1 MGEAER
7 ADGGRGDGAKA
18 LLDAGRS
25 GAAASGKA
33 AMKAASVVPAASPA
47 QAHQLAPAERR
58 GQRKGEPLGTTRRDL
73 LLDPA
78 RAGGGEALTV
88 TTSEAGA
95 PSSDGL
101 SSTLFYL
108 QEAAADPQASEA
120 ELWTRATRR
129 DINYGGAVTTLQ
141 QPRAPAARSAGAPT
155 SGGVDPWA
163 KMLPEPMPR
172 DQLGPRA
179 APPRADKRAL
189 VIGNSDYPASS
200 KLSPLM
206 GAGRD
211 AELMAQR
218 YEARGFGVVKH
229 KNVKVGELKS
239 LIEGFS
245 RGLGRGDEA
254 GLYFAGHGDE
264 GALTGMDSRIAEGK
278 IAPVVPASV
287 PSGAV
292 GAALSAGA
300 KLELVI
306 DACDSGP
313 IQDQLL
319 AEHGHK
325 AQGQVTD
332 VQGFDREAEA
342 ERGVHLHNDESGITF
357 HNSDLSAAYAHTYDA
372 GQQAVTD
379 RAAAEAREAA
389 KRAKSSAAKA
399 GGAPSGLGGV
409 KADAAR

>member
-1 MGEAER
+1 MADRAEAER
-7 ADGGRGDGAKA
+7 AAHDPALGGARGGPTTAPAAKTTGGPKPA
-18 LLDAGRS
+18 
-25 GAAASGKA
+25 
-33 AMKAASVVPAASPA
+33 VPAASPA
-47 QAHQLAPAERR
+47 QAHQLAPTARR
-58 GQRKGEPLGTTRRDL
+58 GTAKGETLGTTRRDL

-129 DINYGGAVTTLQ
+129 DVNYGGAVTTLQ
-141 QPRAPAARSAGAPT
+141 QPRAPAARSARAPT
-155 SGGVDPWA
+155 SGGADPWA

-172 DQLGPRA
+172 DQLAPRA

-189 VIGNSDYPASS
+189 VIGNSDYPKSS

-254 GLYFAGHGDE
+254 ALYFAGHGDE

-313 IQDQLL
+313 IQDRLL
-319 AEHGHK
+319 AEHGPK

-332 VQGFDREAEA
+332 AQGFDRKAES

-372 GQQAVTD
+372 GKEAVTD

-389 KRAKSSAAKA
+389 KRAKASAAKA
-399 GGAPSGLGGV
+399 GGAPSGLQG
-409 KADAAR
+409 ARGT